1 MCEMVNGA
9 NIPVSV
15 RDVSF
20 SYCGGG
26 TSVLD
31 DANLTVRAGELAILT
46 GANGAGKSTLLKLVL
61 GEVAPSEGAVRLFG
75 EDPVRFRGWNRVGY
89 VPQRAAAAYDRFPAM
104 VGEVVLAGRYARAGL
119 LRRYS
124 ARDYDAVRDALAEV
138 RMENFDRWLIG
149 ELSGGQLQRVLLA
162 RALVNA
168 PELLV
173 LDEPTSG
180 LDEHSARDFIALVS
194 NLRSTRDVAVLLVT
208 HDLERM
214 RGLDGTVYRLER
226 GSIHHV

>member
-1 MCEMVNGA
+1 MVGGT
-9 NIPVSV
+9 NILTSV

-20 SYCGGG
+20 SYGD

-31 DANLTVRAGELAILT
+31 GANLTVRAGELAILT

-75 EDPVRFRGWNRVGY
+75 KDPVRFRGWNRVGY
-89 VPQRAAAAYDRFPAM
+89 VPQRAAAAYDRFPAT
-104 VGEVVLAGRYARAGL
+104 VDEVVLVGRYARAGL
-119 LRRYS
+119 LRRYG
-124 ARDYDAVRDALAEV
+124 ACDYDAVRDALAEV
-138 RMENFDRWLIG
+138 HMESFARRLIG
-149 ELSGGQLQRVLLA
+149 ELSGGQMQRVLLA
-162 RALVNA
+162 RALVNV

-194 NLRSTRDVAVLLVT
+194 NLRSMRDVAVLLVT
-208 HDLERM
+208 HDLERLSD
-214 RGLDGTVYRLER
+214 LDGVVYRLER
-226 GSIHHV
+226 GRVHHA